1 VPPELL
7 AAFTTLFLPGDTLE
21 KAKLH
26 IASSASST
34 SRMPSIRAAHDEMR
48 IQGVVSAASIDKHL
62 DSDNDDKVQEEEGY
76 PPV

>member
-1 VPPELL
+1 LL

>member
-1 VPPELL
+1 
-7 AAFTTLFLPGDTLE
+7 
-21 KAKLH
+21 
-26 IASSASST
+26 
-34 SRMPSIRAAHDEMR
+34 MR